1 MAHHAKQGLVSAAHA
16 RSKAGYAV
24 TLRARAHSVAV
35 DEPVAAGGTD
45 TGATAMELLLG
56 ALASCT
62 AVTLRM
68 YAERKGWDLGEVRVD
83 CRLFDDGGARRI
95 ERQLRFG
102 AALDEARRERL
113 LAIAQRTPVT
123 RVVMEATPIAT
134 AIAGDTSAAAG
145 DEPAGATPG

>member
-1 MAHHAKQGLVSAAHA
+1 MARHVQRGLVSAAHA
-16 RSKAGYAV
+16 RSTAGYAV
-24 TLRARAHSVAV
+24 TFRARTHSVAA
-35 DEPVAAGGTD
+35 DEPVAQGGTD

-83 CRLFDDGGARRI
+83 CRLFDEGGARRI

-113 LAIAQRTPVT
+113 LAIAARTPVT
-123 RVVMEATPIAT
+123 RVVMEATPIST
-134 AIAGDTSAAAG
+134 AIADEAPAAAG
-145 DEPAGATPG
+145 DDAPAGA